1 MIDRTP
7 TTTPP
12 PQIGTGVRTRL
23 VAARIQAIRNILHTR
38 SARGILLDA
47 RRDFAW
53 LTLGGQ
59 NHILYTTETGVAPIL
74 VALDDAVVLAPVN
87 EFDRINDEEID
98 GLPLRIESAAW
109 WDNSAANERAA
120 ELVGDGRVL
129 KPADC
134 ASELTAL
141 RSVLDPVEHER
152 MTWLAS
158 VINEVVSEITARVV
172 ANGKARTNEDD
183 LVAWTMAAFAEKA
196 VRLPVVLVASD
207 ERIERYRH
215 PLPIT
220 RPIERRVMLVVVAE
234 RWGLH
239 VAHTQFMELEPR
251 SSELAERAAAISD
264 VLDAMREAT
273 TPGNTLGDVLAAAR
287 AAYDRAGMGEEWSL
301 HHQGGSIGYQARE
314 QIATPNDATPIVPG
328 MAFAWNPSTV
338 GFKREETLYLDAD
351 GTQVV
356 LTTTP

>member
-1 MIDRTP
+1 MIERTS
-7 TTTPP
+7 TTSAPP
-12 PQIGTGVRTRL
+12 EVDVAARTRL
-23 VAARIQAIRNILHTR
+23 VAGRIEAIRELLDFRNAH
-38 SARGILLDA
+38 GILLDA

-74 VALDDAVVLAPVN
+74 VTLDDAVVLAPVN

-98 GLPLRIESAAW
+98 GLPLRIESLAW
-109 WDNSAANERAA
+109 WDNSAADKRAA
-120 ELVGDGRVL
+120 ELVRDGRLVT
-129 KPADC
+129 PQEC

-158 VINEVVSEITARVV
+158 VANEVVSEINARVM
-172 ANGKARTNEDD
+172 ANGKAGTNEDD
-183 LVAWTMAAFAEKA
+183 LVAWTLAGFAEKA

-215 PLPIT
+215 PLPLT
-220 RPIERRVMLVVVAE
+220 RPIQRRVMLVVVAE

-239 VAHTQFMELEPR
+239 VAHTQFVEIEPR
-251 SSELAERAAAISD
+251 SSQLDERAAAISD
-264 VLDAMREAT
+264 VLDAMRQAT
-273 TPGNTLGDVLAAAR
+273 TPGNTLGDVLAAAS

-301 HHQGGSIGYQARE
+301 HHQGGSIGYQAR
-314 QIATPNDATPIVPG
+314 
-328 MAFAWNPSTV
+328 
-338 GFKREETLYLDAD
+338 
-351 GTQVV
+351 
-356 LTTTP
+356 